1 MVKLDGVVSAVPE
14 ELFLL
19 QEADII
25 EKTRKI
31 TDRDFIAAKVVIIVN
46 KKKESINATELR
58 KTFPTFA
65 KKLWALQID
74 YLI

>member
-1 MVKLDGVVSAVPE
+1 MTLPLLSLLITALTVKLEGAASAVPE

-31 TDRDFIAAKVVIIVN
+31 TDRDFIDAKVVIIVN

-58 KTFPTFA
+58 
-65 KKLWALQID
+65 
-74 YLI
+74 